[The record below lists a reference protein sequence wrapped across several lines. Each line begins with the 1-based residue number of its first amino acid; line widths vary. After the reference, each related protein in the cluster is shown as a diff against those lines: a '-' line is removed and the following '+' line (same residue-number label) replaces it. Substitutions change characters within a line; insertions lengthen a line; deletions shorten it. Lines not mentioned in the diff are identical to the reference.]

1 MSAKPVR
8 FHRAALDE
16 TDAAAAWYG
25 ERSRAA
31 QIKFLEEL
39 DWAIARIARDPHAF
53 APFTAGTRRI
63 LLPHFPYQV
72 IFRETAGAIE
82 EIAVAH
88 TRRRP
93 GHWRRASGRP

>member
-1 MSAKPVR
+1 MTAKPVR

-25 ERSRAA
+25 SRSRAA
-31 QIKFLEEL
+31 QVKFLEEL
-39 DWAIARIARDPHAF
+39 DWAIARIVRDPRAF
-53 APFTAGTRRI
+53 APFSAGTRRI

-72 IFRETAGAIE
+72 IFRETEAAIE

-88 TRRRP
+88 TRRNP
-93 GHWRRASGRP
+93 GHRR